1 MVTGNIS
8 MLIHRIKL
16 TNLLSFSS
24 LELELKP
31 LNILIGHNGSG
42 KSNLIEALSLI
53 QSTPQGIAGPIREGG
68 GVLDWIWKGSEK
80 GTVAAIEAIVAPRQK
95 GTFLDGINLRY
106 QVSFASV
113 GRRFE
118 IVDERVEN
126 EHPLSGKKEPR
137 FYFFYQNN
145 QPFISV
151 GNPDDPK
158 NRRRL
163 QREDV
168 DPEKSILA
176 QRRDPDN
183 YPELTYLGD
192 MFGKI
197 RIYRDWSFG
206 RYTPPRLPQRTDLA
220 TDFLDENCSNLGLI
234 LNNLHNQ
241 PEVKAKMLDALNAL
255 YPSVTDFG
263 VSIVGGTAQIFLHE
277 GRFSIPAT
285 RLSDGTLRYL
295 CLLAI
300 LCHPT
305 PPPLICIEEPELG
318 LHPDALA
325 KLAELMRD
333 ASKHT
338 QLIITTHSDILVDEF
353 TDEPELVVTFE
364 KCGESTEVN
373 RLDPKALEEW
383 LGKYTLGE
391 MRQSGHIGG
400 NRW

>member
-1 MVTGNIS
+1 

-42 KSNLIEALSLI
+42 KSNLIEAIALI
-53 QSTPQGIAGPIREGG
+53 QSTPKGIAGPIREGG
-68 GVLDWIWKGSEK
+68 GIPDWIWKGADPKSEA
-80 GTVAAIEAIVAPRQK
+80 TIETIIQPQRVK
-95 GTFLDGINLRY
+95 EKSNLRY
-106 QVSFASV
+106 KLSFASA
-113 GRRFE
+113 GSRFE

-126 EHPLSGKKEPR
+126 EKPLVGHDEPR
-137 FYFFYQNN
+137 YYYFYQNGFPIIN
-145 QPFISV
+145 V

-158 NRRRL
+158 NKRRL
-163 QREDV
+163 KREDV
-168 DPEKSILA
+168 DPEKSIIA

-206 RYTPPRLPQRTDLA
+206 RYTPPRLRQPTDLA
-220 TDFLDENCSNLGLI
+220 TDFLDENCSNLGLV

-241 PEVKAKMLDALNAL
+241 PETKAKILDALNSL
-255 YPSVTDFG
+255 YPTITDFG
-263 VSIVGGTAQIFLHE
+263 VNIEGGTAQIFLHE

-333 ASKHT
+333 ASTRT

-364 KCGESTEVN
+364 KSGESTVAN
-373 RLDPKALEEW
+373 RLDPDALEEW
-383 LGKYTLGE
+383 LDKYTLGE

>member
-1 MVTGNIS
+1 
-8 MLIHRIKL
+8 MLIHKITL
-16 TNLLSFSS
+16 TNLLSFSA

-42 KSNLIEALSLI
+42 KSNLIEAIALI
-53 QSTPQGIAGPIREGG
+53 QSTPKGIAGPIREGG
-68 GVLDWIWKGSEK
+68 GIPDWIWKG
-80 GTVAAIEAIVAPRQK
+80 AAPQSDATIEAIVKPRRVQDK
-95 GTFLDGINLRY
+95 SNLRY
-106 QVSFASV
+106 KLSFAAAGS
-113 GRRFE
+113 RFE

-126 EHPLSGKKEPR
+126 EMPLTGHDEPR
-137 FYFFYQNN
+137 YYYFYQNGFPVIN
-145 QPFISV
+145 V

-163 QREDV
+163 KREDV
-168 DPEKSILA
+168 DPEKSIIA

-183 YPELTYLGD
+183 YPELTWLGD

-206 RYTPPRLPQRTDLA
+206 RYTPPRLRQPTDLA
-220 TDFLDENCSNLGLI
+220 TDFLDENCSNLGLV

-241 PEVKAKMLDALNAL
+241 PETKAKILDALNSL
-255 YPSVTDFG
+255 YPTITDFG
-263 VSIVGGTAQIFLHE
+263 VNIEGGTAQIFLHE

-333 ASKHT
+333 ASTRT

-353 TDEPELVVTFE
+353 TNEPELVVTFE
-364 KCGESTEVN
+364 KSGESTVAN
-373 RLDPKALEEW
+373 RLDPDALEEW
-383 LGKYTLGE
+383 LDKYTLGE

>member
-1 MVTGNIS
+1 
-8 MLIHRIKL
+8 MLIHQLKL
-16 TNLLSFSS
+16 TNLLSFESID
-24 LELELKP
+24 LDLKP

-42 KSNLIEALSLI
+42 KSNLIEALGLI
-53 QSTPQGIAGPIREGG
+53 KSTPQGIAGPIREGG
-68 GVLDWIWKGSEK
+68 GVLDWLWKGAKSP
-80 GTVAAIEAIVAPRQK
+80 AQASIEAIVVAPPQTAK
-95 GTFLDGINLRY
+95 INKAGINLRY
-106 QVSFASV
+106 MVTFAAV
-113 GRRFE
+113 GTRFE

-126 EHPLSGKKEPR
+126 EKPLQGKTEPR
-137 FYFFYQNN
+137 FYFFYQNGHPIIN
-145 QPFISV
+145 V
-151 GNPDDPK
+151 GNPDDPTNK
-158 NRRRL
+158 RRL

-176 QRRDPDN
+176 QRRDPEN
-183 YPELTYLGD
+183 YPELTWLGD

-220 TDFLDENCSNLGLI
+220 TDFLEENCSNLGLI
-234 LNNLHNQ
+234 LNNLHNN
-241 PEVKAKMLDALNAL
+241 PDVKARMLDALNAL
-255 YPSVTDFG
+255 YPTITDFG
-263 VSIVGGTAQIFLHE
+263 VSIEGGTAQVFLHE

-325 KLAELMRD
+325 KLAELMRE
-333 ASKHT
+333 ASQRT

-353 TDEPELVVTFE
+353 TSEPETVVTFE
-364 KCGESTEVN
+364 KFGESTMVQ
-373 RLDPKALEEW
+373 RLDPQELEDW
-383 LGKYTLGE
+383 LDKYTLGE

>member
-1 MVTGNIS
+1 
-8 MLIHRIKL
+8 MLIHKIKL

-24 LELELKP
+24 FELELKP

-42 KSNLIEALSLI
+42 KSNLIEAIALI
-53 QSTPQGIAGPIREGG
+53 QSTPKGIAGPIREGG
-68 GVLDWIWKGSEK
+68 RMPDWIWKGADPQSEA
-80 GTVAAIEAIVAPRQK
+80 TIETIVQPRLVK
-95 GTFLDGINLRY
+95 DKINLRY
-106 QVSFASV
+106 KLSFASA
-113 GRRFE
+113 GSRFE

-126 EHPLSGKKEPR
+126 EKPLSGKDDPR
-137 FYFFYQNN
+137 YYFFYQNGHPIIN
-145 QPFISV
+145 V
-151 GNPDDPK
+151 GNTDDPK
-158 NRRRL
+158 NKRRL
-163 QREDV
+163 KREDV

-183 YPELTYLGD
+183 YPELTWLGD

-206 RYTPPRLPQRTDLA
+206 RYTPPRLRQPTDLA
-220 TDFLDENCSNLGLI
+220 TDFLDENCSNLGLV

-241 PEVKAKMLDALNAL
+241 PETKTKILDALNSL
-255 YPSVTDFG
+255 YPTITDFG
-263 VSIVGGTAQIFLHE
+263 VNIEGGTAQIFLHE

-318 LHPDALA
+318 LHPDALT
-325 KLAELMRD
+325 KLADLMRD
-333 ASKHT
+333 ASKRT
-338 QLIITTHSDILVDEF
+338 QLIITTHSDLLVDAF
-353 TDEPELVVTFE
+353 TEEPEMVVTFE
-364 KCGESTEVN
+364 KSGESTVAS
-373 RLDPKALEEW
+373 RLDPEELEGW
-383 LGKYTLGE
+383 LDKYTLGE

>member
-1 MVTGNIS
+1 
-8 MLIHRIKL
+8 MLIQRIAL

-24 LELELKP
+24 LELELRP
-31 LNILIGHNGSG
+31 LNVLIGHNGSG
-42 KSNLIEALSLI
+42 KSNLIEAIALI
-53 QSTPQGIAGPIREGG
+53 QSTPKGIAGPIRGG
-68 GVLDWIWKGSEK
+68 GRILDWIWKGASSSSEA
-80 GTVAAIEAIVAPRQK
+80 TIETIIRPRRVK
-95 GTFLDGINLRY
+95 DKINLRY
-106 QVSFASV
+106 KLSFAAAGS
-113 GRRFE
+113 RFE

-126 EHPLSGKKEPR
+126 EKPLPGHDEPR
-137 FYFFYQNN
+137 YYFFYQNGYPVIN
-145 QPFISV
+145 V
-151 GNPDDPK
+151 GNPDDTN

-163 QREDV
+163 KREDI

-183 YPELTYLGD
+183 YPELTWLGD
-192 MFGKI
+192 IFGKI

-241 PEVKAKMLDALNAL
+241 PEVKARMLDALNAL
-255 YPSVTDFG
+255 YPSITDFG
-263 VSIVGGTAQIFLHE
+263 VSIEGGTAQIFLHE

-333 ASKHT
+333 ASQRT
-338 QLIITTHSDILVDEF
+338 QLIVTTHSDILVDEF
-353 TDEPELVVTFE
+353 TDAPETVVTFE
-364 KCGESTEVN
+364 KSGESTVAT
-373 RLDPKALEEW
+373 RLDPKEIEEW
-383 LGKYTLGE
+383 LDKYTLGE

>member
-1 MVTGNIS
+1 

-42 KSNLIEALSLI
+42 KSNLIEAIALI
-53 QSTPQGIAGPIREGG
+53 QSTPKGIAGPIRDGG
-68 GVLDWIWKGSEK
+68 KMPDWIWKG
-80 GTVAAIEAIVAPRQK
+80 AAPQSDATIDATIQPLRAK
-95 GTFLDGINLRY
+95 DKSNLRY
-106 QVSFASV
+106 KLSFASA
-113 GRRFE
+113 GSRFE
-118 IVDERVEN
+118 IVDERIEN
-126 EHPLSGKKEPR
+126 EKPLKGHDEPR
-137 FYFFYQNN
+137 YYYFYQNGFPVIN
-145 QPFISV
+145 V
-151 GNPDDPK
+151 GNPDDPQNK
-158 NRRRL
+158 RRL
-163 QREDV
+163 KREDV
-168 DPEKSILA
+168 DPEKSIIA

-183 YPELTYLGD
+183 YPELTWLGD

-206 RYTPPRLPQRTDLA
+206 RYTPPRLRQPTDLA
-220 TDFLDENCSNLGLI
+220 TDFLDENCSNLGLV

-241 PEVKAKMLDALNAL
+241 PETKAKILDALNSL
-255 YPSVTDFG
+255 YPTITDFG
-263 VSIVGGTAQIFLHE
+263 VSIEGGTAQIFLHE

-295 CLLAI
+295 CLLSI

-333 ASKHT
+333 ASKRT

-353 TDEPELVVTFE
+353 TDEPGLVVTFE
-364 KCGESTEVN
+364 KSGESTVAT

-383 LGKYTLGE
+383 LDKYTLGE

>member
-1 MVTGNIS
+1 
-8 MLIHRIKL
+8 MLIHQLKL
-16 TNLLSFSS
+16 TNLLSFESVT
-24 LELELKP
+24 LDLKP

-42 KSNLIEALSLI
+42 KSNLIEALGLI
-53 QSTPQGIAGPIREGG
+53 KSTPQGIAGPIREGG
-68 GVLDWIWKGSEK
+68 GILDWLWKGAEGS
-80 GTVAAIEAIVAPRQK
+80 AQASIEAIVSPPKAK
-95 GTFLDGINLRY
+95 VSDGINLRY
-106 QVSFASV
+106 MVAFSAV
-113 GRRFE
+113 GSRFE

-126 EHPLSGKKEPR
+126 EKPVPGKTGPR
-137 FYFFYQNN
+137 YYFFYQNGYPIIN
-145 QPFISV
+145 V
-151 GNPDDPK
+151 GNPDNPK
-158 NRRRL
+158 SKRTL

-176 QRRDPDN
+176 QRRDPQS
-183 YPELTYLGD
+183 YPELTWLGD

-206 RYTPPRLPQRTDLA
+206 RYTPPRLPQRTDLP
-220 TDFLDENCSNLGLI
+220 TDFLEENCSNLGLI
-234 LNNLHNQ
+234 LNNLHNK
-241 PEVKAKMLDALNAL
+241 PDIKAKMLDALSAL
-255 YPSVTDFG
+255 YPSITDFG
-263 VSIVGGTAQIFLHE
+263 VSIEGGTAQIFLHE

-325 KLAELMRD
+325 KLAELMKE
-333 ASKHT
+333 ASQRT
-338 QLIITTHSDILVDEF
+338 QLIVTTHSDILVDEF
-353 TDEPELVVTFE
+353 TDDPESVVTFE
-364 KCGESTEVN
+364 KFGESTVAK
-373 RLDPKALEEW
+373 RLDPEELEEW

>member
-1 MVTGNIS
+1 
-8 MLIHRIKL
+8 MLIHKITL

-31 LNILIGHNGSG
+31 LNVLIGHNGSG
-42 KSNLIEALSLI
+42 KSNLIEALALI
-53 QSTPQGIAGPIREGG
+53 QSTPKGIAGPIREGG
-68 GVLDWIWKGSEK
+68 KITDWIWKGAAPQSQATIE
-80 GTVAAIEAIVAPRQK
+80 TVVRPRRSK
-95 GTFLDGINLRY
+95 DRINLRY
-106 QVSFASV
+106 KLSFASA
-113 GRRFE
+113 GSRFE

-126 EHPLSGKKEPR
+126 EKPLTGHHEPR
-137 FYFFYQNN
+137 YYFFYMNGYPVIN
-145 QPFISV
+145 V
-151 GNPDDPK
+151 GNPDDPNNK
-158 NRRRL
+158 RRL
-163 QREDV
+163 KREDV

-183 YPELTYLGD
+183 YPELTYLAD
-192 MFGKI
+192 AFGKI

-263 VSIVGGTAQIFLHE
+263 VSIEGGTAQIFLHE

-285 RLSDGTLRYL
+285 RLSDGTLRFL

-333 ASKHT
+333 ASQRT
-338 QLIITTHSDILVDEF
+338 QLIVTTHSDILVDEF
-353 TDEPELVVTFE
+353 TDTPEVVVTFE
-364 KCGESTEVN
+364 KTDEATMAA
-373 RLDPKALEEW
+373 RLDPKELEAW
-383 LGKYTLGE
+383 LDKYTLGE